1 MKEILN
7 IENYGIRLN
16 LTSKGTY
23 QLEIDHTYAPVS
35 FIEAEYTDLHE
46 AIGDIICRILN
57 PENVYCMEDQSDAVQ
72 KAYRLAGIYG
82 EEEPSNSE
90 NDFAETVYTFLETV
104 LEGIINPNI
113 RKEK

>member
-7 IENYGIRLN
+7 IENYGIRVN

-23 QLEIDHTYAPVS
+23 QLEVDHTYAPVS
-35 FIEAEYTDLHE
+35 FIEGEYDNLNQV
-46 AIGDIICRILN
+46 IGEVILRILN
-57 PENVYCMEDQSDAVQ
+57 PENVYCMEDQSEAVQ
-72 KAYRLAGIYG
+72 RAYKLAGMYDEG
-82 EEEPSNSE
+82 
-90 NDFAETVYTFLETV
+90 DFATNEVTRTVFTFLETV